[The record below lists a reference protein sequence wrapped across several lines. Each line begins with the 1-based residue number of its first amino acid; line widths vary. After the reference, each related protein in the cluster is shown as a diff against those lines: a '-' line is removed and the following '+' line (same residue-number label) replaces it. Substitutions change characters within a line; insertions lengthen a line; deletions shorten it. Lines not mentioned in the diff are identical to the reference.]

1 MNSCTRRHVLVTGAS
16 SGIGRATALH
26 LAAGGHHV
34 YAGVRKH
41 ADGPVPKQGTAGEIT
56 PVLLDVT
63 DDAQI
68 AAAADAI
75 AAHVAG
81 TGLAGLVNNAG
92 IGVFGPLEILPVA
105 QFRRLMEVNVTAQ
118 LAVTQAFLPML
129 RKARGRIIMIG
140 SIGARFTPPFVGPLA
155 ASKSALATM
164 GAALRQE
171 LAPWDIRVVLIEPAS
186 IRSEAVD
193 KLHSDAAHLM
203 SQTQPAQRALYQEA
217 FYRLVDTFGARH
229 QHGSPP
235 EVVANAVARALT
247 TSQPRAR
254 YLVGKNSRQMAILAA
269 ALPTPV
275 LDRLRRKLS
284 SQPAPGSQVSV
295 PDSSAQGAG
304 TSDHATTPR
313 TENP

>member
-16 SGIGRATALH
+16 SGIGRATAFS

-34 YAGVRKH
+34 YAGVREL
-41 ADGPVPKQGTAGEIT
+41 ADAPVLERGTAGEIT
-56 PVLLDVT
+56 PVLLDIT
-63 DDAQI
+63 DDGQI

-81 TGLAGLVNNAG
+81 AGLAGLVNNAG
-92 IGVFGPLEILPVA
+92 IGVFGPLEIIPLA

-118 LAVTQAFLPML
+118 LAVTQAFLPVL
-129 RKARGRIIMIG
+129 RQARGRIVLIG

-171 LAPWDIRVVLIEPAS
+171 LAPWGIHVVVIEPAS
-186 IRSEAVD
+186 IRTEAVD
-193 KLHSDAAHLM
+193 KLHSDAVRLM
-203 SQTQPAQRALYQEA
+203 SQAKPAQQGLYEVA

-229 QHGSPP
+229 QQGSPP
-235 EVVANAVARALT
+235 EVVAEAVTRALT
-247 TSQPRAR
+247 TAHPRAR
-254 YLVGKNSRQMAILAA
+254 YVVGKNSRQMAVLAA
-269 ALPTPV
+269 ALPVPV

-284 SQPAPGSQVSV
+284 GQPA
-295 PDSSAQGAG
+295 AQ
-304 TSDHATTPR
+304 
-313 TENP
+313 

>member
-41 ADGPVPKQGTAGEIT
+41 ADGPVPNHGTAGEIT

-63 DDAQI
+63 EDAQI
-68 AAAADAI
+68 AAAANAI

-81 TGLAGLVNNAG
+81 AGLAGLVNNAG
-92 IGVFGPLEILPVA
+92 IGIFGPLEILPVA

-129 RKARGRIIMIG
+129 RQARGRIVMIG
-140 SIGARFTPPFVGPLA
+140 SIGTRFTPPFVGPLA

-164 GAALRQE
+164 GTALRQE
-171 LAPWDIRVVLIEPAS
+171 LAPWDIHVVLIEPAS
-186 IRSEAVD
+186 IRTEAVD

-203 SQTQPAQRALYQEA
+203 SQAQPAQRALYQEA

-229 QHGSPP
+229 QRGSPP
-235 EVVANAVARALT
+235 EVVARAVARALT

-254 YLVGKNSRQMAILAA
+254 FVVGKNSRQMAVLAA

-275 LDRLRRKLS
+275 LDRIRRKLS
-284 SQPAPGSQVSV
+284 SQPAPGSRVSG
-295 PDSSAQGAG
+295 PGSSAQGAG
-304 TSDHATTPR
+304 TPDHATPPG

>member
-1 MNSCTRRHVLVTGAS
+1 MSSCTRRHVLVTGAS

-34 YAGVRKH
+34 YAGVRKQ
-41 ADGPVPKQGTAGEIT
+41 ADAPVPERGTAGEVT

-63 DDAQI
+63 DEAQI

-92 IGVFGPLEILPVA
+92 TGVFGPLEILPVA

-118 LAVTQAFLPML
+118 LTVTQAFLPML
-129 RKARGRIIMIG
+129 RQAHGRIVMIG

-186 IRSEAVD
+186 IRTEAVD

-203 SQTQPAQRALYQEA
+203 NQAPPAQRALYQEA
-217 FYRLVDTFGARH
+217 FYRLVETFGARH

-235 EVVANAVARALT
+235 EVVASAVARALAAPR
-247 TSQPRAR
+247 PRAR
-254 YLVGKNSRQMAILAA
+254 YAVGKNSRQMVILAA
-269 ALPTPV
+269 VLPVPV
-275 LDRLRRKLS
+275 LDRLRRRLS
-284 SQPAPGSQVSV
+284 NQPAPGSRGRRPSETGE
-295 PDSSAQGAG
+295 AGA
-304 TSDHATTPR
+304 TC
-313 TENP
+313 